1 MHKLVAH
8 QLRSAAR
15 PDGSIDVEALTALMR
30 RTYDEFDRER
40 RLTDRAAKLMEEEL
54 QEANAQVRRLAEQ
67 RLADTER
74 EEAVAVVGQEL
85 GLGTAPTLAQPNGP
99 NPRRMLA
106 LCRRSASRGPVMP
119 QPLQVGAGEMIAF
132 VEASVAW

>member
-1 MHKLVAH
+1 VHKLVAH

-67 RLADTER
+67 RLADTLDSMPSPM
-74 EEAVAVVGQEL
+74 A
-85 GLGTAPTLAQPNGP
+85 
-99 NPRRMLA
+99 ML
-106 LCRRSASRGPVMP
+106 SASNRIQSVNAAMTALSAGTPGPAHAPRSRWGSRGCERS
-119 QPLQVGAGEMIAF
+119 G
-132 VEASVAW
+132 